1 MTPAKPLLKLL
12 EQALAFA
19 HAALDQ
25 PSTDRISVARTHAE
39 AVLPKL
45 RRPSRIR
52 ATLGEAR
59 QIVLLVTQ
67 LKHVLSAIDRTPA
80 FA

>member
-1 MTPAKPLLKLL
+1 MTPAKTLLDLL
-12 EQALAFA
+12 ERALAFA
-19 HAALDQ
+19 HAAVED
-25 PSTDRISVARTHAE
+25 PSSDRISTARSHAE

-45 RRPSRIR
+45 RRVSRIR

-67 LKHVLSAIDRTPA
+67 LKRVLSAIDGGPV